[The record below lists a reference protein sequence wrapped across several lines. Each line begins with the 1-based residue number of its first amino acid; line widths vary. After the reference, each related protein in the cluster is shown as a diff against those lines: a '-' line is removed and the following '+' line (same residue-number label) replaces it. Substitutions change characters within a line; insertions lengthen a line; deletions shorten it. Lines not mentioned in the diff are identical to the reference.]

1 MPSLAF
7 HFLLFLPQLGVLA
20 FLFMLHLVDVVVN
33 CPELF
38 RVGMERRKLR
48 LNVFVFLLQLLP
60 FYAPCGDGQLAILEI
75 RL

>member
-1 MPSLAF
+1 MSSLMF
-7 HFLLFLPQLGVLA
+7 DFPLFLLRRGVLS
-20 FLFMLHLVDVVVN
+20 LLLMLYLIDVVMN
-33 CPELF
+33 RPELF

-60 FYAPCGDGQLAILEI
+60 FSAPCGDGQLAVLEI